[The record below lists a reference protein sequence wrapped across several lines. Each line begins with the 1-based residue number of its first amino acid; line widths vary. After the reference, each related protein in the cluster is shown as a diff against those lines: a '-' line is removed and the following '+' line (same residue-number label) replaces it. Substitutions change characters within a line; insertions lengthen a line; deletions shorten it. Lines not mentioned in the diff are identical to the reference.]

1 MGHSQADRPYIW
13 QTIPNF
19 QGRKCRFTRQI
30 LQIRRQLR
38 SNKTRQQREN
48 LGLHQKPGLIKHH
61 CNHRLFHPHNQP
73 RSSNEIIHK
82 AIDHPGWNHL
92 HGSYDRIRTPPY
104 ALAGK
109 NLSAICSF
117 KQTRMPCTV
126 QITDG
131 QWRIQWQDG
140 VSETYQ
146 TLANG
151 NLKDAR
157 GGIWTIYSRQSH
169 KYLQHN
175 NGNIIDIFY

>member
-1 MGHSQADRPYIW
+1 MGL
-13 QTIPNF
+13 TIGF
-19 QGRKCRFTRQI
+19 A
-30 LQIRRQLR
+30 
-38 SNKTRQQREN
+38 
-48 LGLHQKPGLIKHH
+48 
-61 CNHRLFHPHNQP
+61 HPP
-73 RSSNEIIHK
+73 
-82 AIDHPGWNHL
+82 
-92 HGSYDRIRTPPY
+92 T

-109 NLSAICSF
+109 NFSAICSF

-140 VSETYQ
+140 LSETYQ

-169 KYLQHN
+169 TYLQHS